1 MKMTPLSV
9 EDTSIDAPKFS
20 VDQLIANLVGLL
32 ETGIKIPFTS
42 KTVIDE
48 ERFFDAVDELRKVLP
63 AEFERAREVV
73 SRESTII
80 ADAQNRAETL
90 MQQAHAHVQS
100 LVSQEEIVRMAT
112 EEASRIQEDAQRSV
126 AQQISEA
133 DRYAEEV
140 LGQLETKIARAL
152 DTIQNGRNALAKP

>member
-1 MKMTPLSV
+1 MTPISL

-20 VDQLIANLVGLL
+20 VEQLISNLTGLL

-48 ERFFDAVDELRKVLP
+48 ERFFDALDELRKILP
-63 AEFERAREVV
+63 QEFERARELV
-73 SRESTII
+73 SRESTIVS
-80 ADAQNRAETL
+80 DAQNRAETL

-112 EEASRIQEDAQRSV
+112 EEAQRIQDEAQRSV
-126 AQQISEA
+126 SHQIAEA

-140 LGQLETKIARAL
+140 LSQLETKIARAL